1 MSLTPL
7 FPNTIEKA
15 ALLQFRDVTII
26 EVSADRS
33 RLRGFGVDHVDL
45 DHALYHRLHRTF
57 RHERLAHK
65 SLADVLIALALK
77 IRIGNPKIFADRA
90 LGKIFVAHGKFRG
103 LDRRFD
109 YADNDIA
116 MSCAEGLARDDP
128 LSQKTAAQSAEIF
141 GRCQFAKTFFDHAK
155 AVGRR

>member
-15 ALLQFRDVTII
+15 ALLQFRDVRVV
-26 EVSADRS
+26 EVSGS
-33 RLRGFGVDHVDL
+33 RRRLGGFCVNHVDL
-45 DHALYHRLHRTF
+45 NHALYHRLHRTF
-57 RHERLAHK
+57 RHERLANK
-65 SLADVLIALALK
+65 SLANVLIALALK

-116 MSCAEGLARDDP
+116 MRRAEGLAGDDP

-141 GRCQFAKTFFDHAK
+141 GRSQFAKTFFDHAK
-155 AVGRR
+155 AV

>member
-15 ALLQFRDVTII
+15 ALLQFRDVTIV
-26 EVSADRS
+26 EVSGGRS

-45 DHALYHRLHRTF
+45 DHALYHRLHRAF

-77 IRIGNPKIFADRA
+77 IRIGPRNPSRVNAA
-90 LGKIFVAHGKFRG
+90 ARG
-103 LDRRFD
+103 
-109 YADNDIA
+109 
-116 MSCAEGLARDDP
+116 S
-128 LSQKTAAQSAEIF
+128 
-141 GRCQFAKTFFDHAK
+141 
-155 AVGRR
+155 AVGSSG